1 MTIDLKNK
9 YQKLFAKKDRMT
21 LAAYLELAKA
31 DPSVYL
37 SPHERLLKAIGEP
50 TMIDTSKDPRLG
62 RLHSNATIP
71 IYDKFSDFYGIEDTI
86 HSIIG
91 FIKHAAQG
99 LEESRQILYLLGP
112 VGSSKSSL
120 ANRLV
125 ELMEVEPFY
134 AIEGSPVYESPLG
147 LFSRADADELN
158 IPERYFITKPSPW
171 LIKRL
176 QETEGDLTKLN
187 VVKLYPSRSLQV
199 ASSRTEPADE
209 SSQDVSSL
217 VGKVNIS
224 KLHLFSQ
231 DDPDA
236 YSYSGALCLGNRGI
250 LEFVEMFKA
259 PIKTLNPL
267 LASVQEHSY
276 NGTEVIGA
284 LPSDTLVLSHSNA
297 SEWDKF
303 RSNKINEAF
312 LDRISLIKVPYN
324 LRTTEEQQIYK
335 KLLDNST
342 LKHAPTAPK
351 TLEILSKFSVLS
363 RLKVEG
369 TTSSEGLQTKM
380 KAYDGENVKET
391 SLAGKPYAE
400 YKKLAGINEGMDGL
414 STRWAFKILSKV
426 FNTDSE
432 ETSADPVLLLNIL
445 SEQVLK
451 EGYGAEEE
459 ATMLSTLHSLEKDY
473 RRFLDEQIK
482 QAYVTSFADYG
493 QSMFERYISFVA
505 AIHNDSNFRD
515 PDTGAILD
523 KEYIEKFL
531 IDIED
536 SIGVSNRK
544 DFRGET
550 YVHSLQYQAEH
561 KGKLPPWT
569 ADKKIHRALQ
579 QKIFSS
585 LENISPV
592 ISFDGVKRD
601 KKEEAKHNDFVD
613 NMVKLGYSR
622 RQVRRLVSWNLRTKI

>member
-1 MTIDLKNK
+1 MAIDLKTK
-9 YQKLFAKKDRMT
+9 YQKLFAKKERFT
-21 LAAYLELAKA
+21 LAEYLELAKSDSTA
-31 DPSVYL
+31 YL
-37 SPHERLLKAIGEP
+37 SPHERLLKAIGDP
-50 TMIDTSKDPRLG
+50 RLVDTSKDPRLG
-62 RLHSNATIP
+62 RLHSNATIQL
-71 IYDKFSDFYGIEDTI
+71 YDKFSDFFGIEETI
-86 HSIIG
+86 HSIVG

-147 LFSRADADELN
+147 LFTKQDAADLN
-158 IPERYFITKPSPW
+158 IPERYFVTKPSPW

-187 VVKLYPSRSLQV
+187 VVKLWPSRSLQI

-297 SEWDKF
+297 SEWEKF
-303 RSNKINEAF
+303 RGNKVNEAF

-324 LRTTEEQQIYK
+324 LRTEEEQQIYK

-342 LKHAPTAPK
+342 LKTAPTAPH
-351 TLEILSKFSVLS
+351 TLDILSKFTVLS

-369 TTSSEGLQTKM
+369 TTPGEGLSLKM
-380 KAYDGENVKET
+380 KAYNGENVKE
-391 SLAGKPYAE
+391 SAVVGKPYAE
-400 YKKLAGINEGMDGL
+400 YRSLAGINEGMDGL

-426 FNTDSE
+426 FNSTE
-432 ETSADPVLLLNIL
+432 EISADPVLLLNTLHDSVI
-445 SEQVLK
+445 K
-451 EGYGAEEE
+451 EGYSKEDESLKLAV
-459 ATMLSTLHSLEKDY
+459 LLDLEKEY
-473 RRFLDEQIK
+473 RRKLDETIK
-482 QAYVTSFADYG
+482 SSYVSSFSDYG
-493 QSMFERYISFVA
+493 QNLFERYLSFIES
-505 AIHNDSNFRD
+505 IHNDSNFRD
-515 PDTGAILD
+515 TDTGAILD
-523 KEYIEKFL
+523 RDYIEKFL
-531 IDIED
+531 VDIED
-536 SIGVSNRK
+536 AVGVSNRK
-544 DFRGET
+544 DFRSEVL
-550 YVHSLQYQAEH
+550 VHSLQHRAEH
-561 KGKLPPWT
+561 KGKYPAWT
-569 ADKKIHRALQ
+569 ANKKIHRALQ
-579 QKIFSS
+579 AKIFSS
-585 LENISPV
+585 LENIAPV
-592 ISFDGVKRD
+592 ISFEVKRD
-601 KKEEAKHNDFVD
+601 KKDEVKHTEFVS
-613 NMVKLGYSR
+613 NMVKLGYTPL
-622 RQVRRLVSWNLRTKI
+622 QVKRLVSWSLRTKI

>member
-1 MTIDLKNK
+1 MTIDLKTK
-9 YQKLFAKKDRMT
+9 YQKLFAKKDKMS
-21 LAAYLELAKA
+21 LSDYLDLAKT
-31 DPSVYL
+31 DSSVYL
-37 SPHERLLKAIGEP
+37 SPHERLLKAIGDP
-50 TMIDTSKDPRLG
+50 VLVDTSKDPRLG
-62 RLHSNATIP
+62 RLHSNAIIRTYP
-71 IYDKFSDFYGIEDTI
+71 AFSDFFGIEDTI
-86 HSIIG
+86 DSIIG

-147 LFSRADADELN
+147 LFSRQDADELH
-158 IPERYFITKPSPW
+158 IAERYFITKPSPW

-176 QETEGDLTKLN
+176 QETEGDLSKLT
-187 VVKLYPSRSLQV
+187 VVKLHPSRSLQV

-303 RSNKINEAF
+303 RSNKVNEAF

-324 LRTTEEQQIYK
+324 LRTTEEIRIYK

-342 LKHAPTAPK
+342 LREAPTAPK
-351 TLEILSKFSVLS
+351 TLEMLAKFSVLS

-369 TTSSEGLQTKM
+369 TTAGEGLHIKM
-380 KAYDGENVKET
+380 KAYDGDNVKE
-391 SLAGKPYAE
+391 SAVVGRPYSE
-400 YKKLAGINEGMDGL
+400 YKQLAGINEGMDGL

-426 FNTDSE
+426 FNSVSE
-432 ETSADPVLLLNIL
+432 EVSADPVLLLNVL
-445 SEQVLK
+445 HEQVLK
-451 EGYGAEEE
+451 EGYGKEEE
-459 ATMLSTLHSLEKDY
+459 ANMLSQLLALEKEY
-473 RRFLDEQIK
+473 RRHLDEEIK
-482 QAYVTSFADYG
+482 SSYVSSFSDYG
-493 QSMFERYISFVA
+493 QNLFERYLSFVES
-505 AIHNDSNFRD
+505 IHNDSNFRD
-515 PDTGAILD
+515 IDTGAILD
-523 KEYIEKFL
+523 KDYIEKFL
-531 IDIED
+531 NDIED

-544 DFRGET
+544 DFRSEVL
-550 YVHSLQYQAEH
+550 VHSLQHRAEH
-561 KGKLPPWT
+561 KGKYPSWT
-569 ADKKIHRALQ
+569 ADKKIYRALQ
-579 QKIFSS
+579 AKIFSS
-585 LENISPV
+585 LENIAPV
-592 ISFDGVKRD
+592 ISFETKRD
-601 KKEEAKHNDFVD
+601 KKDEVKHTEFVD
-613 NMVKLGYSR
+613 NMVKKGYTPL
-622 RQVRRLVSWNLRTKI
+622 QVKRLVSWSLRTKI